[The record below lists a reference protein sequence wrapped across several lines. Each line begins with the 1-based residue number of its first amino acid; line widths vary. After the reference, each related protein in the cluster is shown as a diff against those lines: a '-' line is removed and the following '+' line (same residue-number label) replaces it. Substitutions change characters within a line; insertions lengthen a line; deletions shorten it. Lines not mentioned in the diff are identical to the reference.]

1 MIEFIC
7 APEDHGVIA
16 KPVPASEV
24 LPDWF
29 RKLPPVNR
37 EHLQTQD
44 SGQTVKRCMPFLDVM
59 GIGWIIPL
67 AVNVRLEVTDDGEV
81 LNSGWDFDKA
91 MVSNH
96 SAYQLAG
103 HPRQPRPT
111 CKFHNY
117 WTIKTPPGWSC
128 LFLPP
133 INRPNTLFE
142 VYSGIVDTDGYH
154 TYVNFPFVS
163 LAPEGAYSLAKGTPM
178 VQVIPFRRDGI
189 ATEALIRAETKE
201 DQALRL
207 KIDRNII
214 SGPGW
219 YRDEVRAKV
228 RQSKLE

>member
-1 MIEFIC
+1 L
-7 APEDHGVIA
+7 H
-16 KPVPASEV
+16 
-24 LPDWF
+24 
-29 RKLPPVNR
+29 
-37 EHLQTQD
+37 TQD

-59 GIGWIIPL
+59 GLGWILPPMCGL
-67 AVNVRLEVTDDGEV
+67 KFRTMVRV
-81 LNSGWDFDKA
+81 LNTGWDFDKT

-128 LFLPP
+128 LFVPP
-133 INRPNTLFE
+133 INRPSSIFE

-154 TYVNFPFVS
+154 TYINFPFIS
-163 LAPEGAYSLAKGTPM
+163 LAPEGTYSVAKGTPM
-178 VQVIPFRRDGI
+178 VQVIPFLRDGI
-189 ATEALIRAETKE
+189 ATEASIRAETKE
-201 DQALRL
+201 DQAVRVS
-207 KIDRNII
+207 IERNII

-228 RQSKLE
+228 RDKSTTPIDA